1 MANNINRCVFSKMRL
16 LGVIKQ
22 FYKLRKRIWYTTT
35 GTPSVDANS
44 HTTYPVRVGDLVFED
59 DNGKIFVCTVAP
71 TTSVSATFVEITQ
84 GE

>member
-35 GTPSVDANS
+35 DTPSVDANS

-59 DNGKIFVCTVAP
+59 DNGKIFVCKTAP
-71 TTSVSATFVEITQ
+71 TASVAAEFVEITQ